1 MSYNANPPYTKT
13 SLTAAERD
21 LTSLPSGVLP
31 SGEANFFDT
40 SQLHVN
46 NSNLGINQTFP
57 SPASFDID
65 QPGQSGLYV
74 TNPENPDLVVGE
86 NGSEFQPSGLV
97 NQFSNGYAS
106 LLNGITDFTAFNP
119 YIHYYAIPAPI
130 TSISLNPPPDAILIH
145 YVSDFEQSETLA
157 Y

>member
-1 MSYNANPPYTKT
+1 MTDK
-13 SLTAAERD
+13 L
-21 LTSLPSGVLP
+21 LPL
-31 SGEANFFDT
+31 GEANFFDT

-57 SPASFDID
+57 SPDSFDID

-86 NGSEFQPSGLV
+86 NGSEFQPVGLV
-97 NQFSNGYAS
+97 SQFSNGYAS
-106 LLNGITDFTAFNP
+106 LLNGITDFTIFNP
-119 YIHYYAIPAPI
+119 YIHYYGIPAPG
-130 TSISLNPPPDAILIH
+130 TSVSLDSSPLPIRIPYISD
-145 YVSDFEQSETLA
+145 YEVSETLE